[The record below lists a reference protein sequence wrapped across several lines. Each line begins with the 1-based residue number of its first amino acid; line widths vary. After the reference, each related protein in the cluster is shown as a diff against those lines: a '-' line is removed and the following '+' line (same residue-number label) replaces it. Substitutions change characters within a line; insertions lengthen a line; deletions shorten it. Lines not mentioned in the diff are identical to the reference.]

1 MQKIMAKQYSN
12 TYPSH
17 WVVQYCGWACFA
29 LLYCLLAYSRG
40 QPYHL
45 FLSRLLLFIALG
57 FPLTQLMARL
67 LINSGWIRCNTLNQA
82 IGVFAMSALFATLH
96 SVVEIAIITRLD
108 MWGPA
113 ARAMRPTE
121 LFLNQT
127 IQSFYI
133 YLNANMIHFIH
144 HYIVKS
150 RSQERDSELQIISM
164 KELEME
170 NIRAHIDPHFIFN
183 SLNGIR
189 ALIDDDPTRARKAIT
204 SVGNILRNSL
214 QLKKQ
219 DEVMLGSELDLVRD
233 YLDLQHI
240 RYEDRLGVEYD
251 IDSDTLDK
259 QVPFMML
266 QNLVENSIKHGI
278 DRHVRDGKVVIASRL
293 KEGRLELTISNSG
306 YLDSKLPRTGF
317 GWSSTSKRL
326 AHLFGDAGRFSIRE
340 TPDHMV
346 EAHVS
351 MPARV
356 GLA

>member
-1 MQKIMAKQYSN
+1 MAKQYSN

-40 QPYHL
+40 QP
-45 FLSRLLLFIALG
+45 FPLSLSKLLLFMALG

-67 LINSGWIRCNTLNQA
+67 LVKSGWIRGNTVNQV
-82 IGVFAMSALFATLH
+82 IGVFAMSVLFATLH

-108 MWGPA
+108 LWGPGE
-113 ARAMRPTE
+113 RAMQPAK

-133 YLNANMIHFIH
+133 YLTSNLIHFIH
-144 HYIVKS
+144 HYIAKS
-150 RSQERDSELQIISM
+150 RSQETDSKNQGVTM
-164 KELEME
+164 KELELD
-170 NIRAHIDPHFIFN
+170 NISAHIDPHFIFN

-189 ALIDDDPTRARKAIT
+189 ALIDEDPTRARKAVA

-219 DEVMLGSELDLVRD
+219 DEVKLGSELDLVRD

-266 QNLVENSIKHGI
+266 QNLVENAIKHGI
-278 DRHVRDGKVVIASRL
+278 DRHVQDGKVLIVSRL
-293 KEGRLELTISNSG
+293 KEGRLELTVSNSG